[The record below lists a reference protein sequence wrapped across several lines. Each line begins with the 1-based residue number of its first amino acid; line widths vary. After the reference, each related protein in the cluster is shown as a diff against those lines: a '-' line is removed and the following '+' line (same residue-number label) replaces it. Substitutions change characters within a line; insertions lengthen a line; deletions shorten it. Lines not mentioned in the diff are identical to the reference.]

1 MATLNEKISKDIRYI
16 GKDFPT
22 IRKNLV
28 DFAKT
33 YYPTTFNDFNEAS
46 PGMMFLETTAYVGDL
61 LSFYLDK
68 QFKEALLPY
77 ATERKN
83 IISLAQSLGYTPKQ
97 AIASQVEVDLF
108 QTIPATGTGENN
120 KPDFRY
126 SLAIKGGMKVK
137 ASKGATF
144 RRNLPIDFSISGS
157 ADPTEIS
164 IFSTDNTT
172 GEPTYYLLR
181 KSKTFESGTS
191 VTETFN
197 VGASQPFLQVA
208 LARKNIIEIVKVTDS
223 TGNEWSEVP
232 FLAQD
237 TVFKQIQNNQYKDP
251 DLTEYNTETPYLLR
265 LKKTS
270 RRFISRIR
278 EDGKIVLEFG
288 PGTSTRPD
296 EEIVPNPINVG
307 STLPTATPQSRTF
320 IDPSNFM
327 YTKAY
332 GEAPNNTTLTVEY
345 TIGNGISDNVAT
357 NDITAINFIDYI
369 SSGDGLDTTLFE
381 NTKTSVA
388 ATNPTPAQGGRG
400 AESLEEIRNNALAF
414 FNTQGRV
421 VSKDDYMIRTMT
433 MPSQYGSVAKVYV
446 TQDEKLNVTQGCE
459 GKPAGNSRLRNPFAV
474 SLYILSYN
482 ANKNLV
488 TTNNATKSNIKSYLS
503 PYRLLT
509 DAITIKNAYIINIGL
524 DFEIITLPGFNSNE
538 ILLKCIQTLKTH
550 FAIDRIQ
557 INEPIIFADIYT
569 ELASQLG
576 VQSITKL
583 EIYNLWDDQEG
594 YSGNIYDVS
603 QATRDGVVYPSLDP
617 SIFEVKYPDS
627 DIKGRVVSI

>member
-1 MATLNEKISKDIRYI
+1 MATINEKISKDIKYI

-28 DFAKT
+28 EFAKT

-83 IISLAQSLGYTPKQ
+83 INALAQSLGYNPKQ
-97 AIASQVEVDLF
+97 AIAAQVEVDIF
-108 QTIPATGTGENN
+108 QTIPAVGTGESN

-126 SLAIKGGMKVK
+126 ALAVKGGMKVK
-137 ASKGATF
+137 GSKGATF

-157 ADPTEIS
+157 ADDTEVS
-164 IFSTDNTT
+164 IFSTDDTT

-181 KSKTFESGTS
+181 KRKSFEAGTS
-191 VTETFN
+191 LTETFT
-197 VGASQPFLQVA
+197 VREAQAFFQVA
-208 LARKNIIEIVKVTDS
+208 LARTNIIEIIKVTDS
-223 TGNEWSEVP
+223 EGNEWSEVP

-237 TVFKQIQNNQYKDP
+237 LVFKQIENSQYVDP
-251 DLTEYNTETPYLLR
+251 ELTEYNSETPYLLR

-278 EDGKIVLEFG
+278 EDGKRILEFG
-288 PGTSTRPD
+288 SGTSTKPD
-296 EEIVPNPINVG
+296 EEIIPNPINVG
-307 STLPTATPQSRTF
+307 STLPSATPQRRTF

-332 GEAPNNTTLTVEY
+332 GQAPSNTTLTVEY
-345 TIGNGISDNVAT
+345 TIGNGVSDNVKT
-357 NDITAINFIDYI
+357 GDITDISFVDYM
-369 SSGDGLDTTLFE
+369 SSGQGLDATLFN
-381 NTKTSVA
+381 NTKASIA

-400 AESLEEIRNNALAF
+400 TETLEEIRDNALAF
-414 FNTQGRV
+414 FNAQGRV
-421 VSKDDYMIRTMT
+421 VSKDDYMVRTLT
-433 MPSQYGSVAKVYV
+433 MPSQYGSIAKVYV
-446 TQDEKLNVTQGCE
+446 TQDEKLNTSPGS
-459 GKPAGNSRLRNPFAV
+459 SRIRNPFAV
-474 SLYILSYN
+474 NLYVLSYD

-488 TTNNATKSNIKSYLS
+488 TTNNATKSNIKNYLS

-509 DAITIKNAYIINIGL
+509 DSVTIKNAFIINIAI
-524 DFEIITLPGFNSNE
+524 DFEIITLPGFNSNDV
-538 ILLKCIQTLKTH
+538 LLKSIETIKRFFLV
-550 FAIDRIQ
+550 DRMQ
-557 INEPIIFADIYT
+557 INQPIIFADIYT
-569 ELASQLG
+569 ELASQMG

-583 EIYNLWDDQEG
+583 QVYNQWDDQEG
-594 YSGNIYDVS
+594 YSGNIYDIK
-603 QATRDGVVYPSLDP
+603 QATRDGVIYPSLDP
-617 SIFEVKYPDS
+617 SIFEVRYPDS

>member
-1 MATLNEKISKDIRYI
+1 MATINEKISKDIKYI

-83 IISLAQSLGYTPKQ
+83 INALAQSLGYNPKQ
-97 AIASQVEVDLF
+97 AIAAQVEIDIF
-108 QTIPATGTGENN
+108 QTIPAVGSGENN

-126 SLAIKGGMKVK
+126 ALAIKGGMKVK
-137 ASKGATF
+137 GKKGTTF
-144 RRNLPIDFSISGS
+144 RRNLPIDFNISGS
-157 ADPTEIS
+157 ADETEVS
-164 IFSTDNTT
+164 IFSTDDTT
-172 GEPTYYLLR
+172 GEPTFYLLR
-181 KSKTFESGTS
+181 KRKSFEAGTS
-191 VTETFN
+191 VVETFN
-197 VGASQPFLQVA
+197 VRQAEPFFNVP
-208 LARKNIIEIVKVTDS
+208 LARENIIEIINVTDS
-223 TGNEWSEVP
+223 EGNTWHEVP

-237 TVFKQIQNNQYKDP
+237 IVFKQIENTQYVDP
-251 DLTEYNTETPYLLR
+251 ELTEFNTETPYLLR

-278 EDGKIVLEFG
+278 EDGNRVLEFG
-288 PGTSTRPD
+288 PGTSTKPD

-307 STLPTATPQSRTF
+307 STLPSATPQSRNF

-332 GEAPNNTTLTVEY
+332 GQAPSNITLTVEY
-345 TIGNGISDNVAT
+345 TIGNGVIDNVPSG
-357 NDITAINFIDYI
+357 DITDISLIDYI
-369 SSGDGLDTTLFE
+369 SGGQGLDKVLFN
-381 NTKTSVA
+381 NTKNSVA

-400 AESLEEIRNNALAF
+400 AESLEEIRDNALAF
-414 FNTQGRV
+414 FNSQGRV
-421 VSKDDYMIRTMT
+421 VSKDDYMIRTLT
-433 MPSQYGSVAKVYV
+433 MPSQYGSIAKVYV
-446 TQDEKLNVTQGCE
+446 TQDEKLNTSPGD
-459 GKPAGNSRLRNPFAV
+459 NRLRNPFAV
-474 SLYILSYN
+474 NLYVLSHD

-488 TTNNATKSNIKSYLS
+488 KTNDATKSNIKNYLS

-509 DAITIKNAYIINIGL
+509 DSVTIKNAFIINLGV
-524 DFEIITLPGFNSNE
+524 DFEIIPLPGFNSNDV
-538 ILLKCIQTLKTH
+538 LLRSIEKVKE
-550 FAIDRIQ
+550 FFNIDRMQ
-557 INEPIIFADIYT
+557 INQPIIFADIYT
-569 ELASQLG
+569 ELASIMG
-576 VQSITKL
+576 VQSITNL
-583 EIYNLWDDQEG
+583 QVYNLWDDQDG
-594 YSGNIYDVS
+594 YSGNIYDIN
-603 QATRDGVVYPSLDP
+603 QATRDSVIYPSLDP
-617 SIFEVKYPDS
+617 SIFEIKYPDS

>member
-1 MATLNEKISKDIRYI
+1 MATINEKISKDIKYI

-28 DFAKT
+28 EFAKT

-83 IISLAQSLGYTPKQ
+83 INALAQSLGYNPKQ
-97 AIASQVEVDLF
+97 AIAAQVEVDIF
-108 QTIPATGTGENN
+108 QTIPAVGTGESN

-126 SLAIKGGMKVK
+126 ALAVKGGMKVK
-137 ASKGATF
+137 GSKGATF

-157 ADPTEIS
+157 ADDTEVS
-164 IFSTDNTT
+164 IFSTDDTT

-181 KSKTFESGTS
+181 KRKSFEAGTS
-191 VTETFN
+191 LTETFT
-197 VGASQPFLQVA
+197 VREAQAFFQVA
-208 LARKNIIEIVKVTDS
+208 LARTNIIEIIKVTDS
-223 TGNEWSEVP
+223 EGNEWSEVP

-237 TVFKQIQNNQYKDP
+237 LVFKQIENSQYVDP
-251 DLTEYNTETPYLLR
+251 ELTEYNSETPYLLR

-278 EDGKIVLEFG
+278 EDGKRILEFG
-288 PGTSTRPD
+288 SGTSTKPD
-296 EEIVPNPINVG
+296 EEIIPNPINVG
-307 STLPTATPQSRTF
+307 STLPSATPQRRTF

-332 GEAPNNTTLTVEY
+332 GQAPSNTTLTVEY
-345 TIGNGISDNVAT
+345 TIGNGVSDNVKT
-357 NDITAINFIDYI
+357 GDITDISFVDYM
-369 SSGDGLDTTLFE
+369 SSGQGLDATLFN
-381 NTKTSVA
+381 NTKASIA

-400 AESLEEIRNNALAF
+400 TETLEEIRDNALAF
-414 FNTQGRV
+414 FNAQGRV
-421 VSKDDYMIRTMT
+421 VSKDDYMIRTLT
-433 MPSQYGSVAKVYV
+433 MPSQYGSIAKVYV
-446 TQDEKLNVTQGCE
+446 TQDEKLNTSPGS
-459 GKPAGNSRLRNPFAV
+459 SRIRNPFAV
-474 SLYILSYN
+474 NLYVLSYD

-488 TTNNATKSNIKSYLS
+488 TTNNATKSNIKNYLS

-509 DAITIKNAYIINIGL
+509 DSVTIKNAFIINIAI
-524 DFEIITLPGFNSNE
+524 DFEIITLPGFNSNDV
-538 ILLKCIQTLKTH
+538 LLKSIETIKRFFLV
-550 FAIDRIQ
+550 DRMQ
-557 INEPIIFADIYT
+557 INQPIIFADIYT
-569 ELASQLG
+569 ELASQMG

-583 EIYNLWDDQEG
+583 QVYNQWDDQEG
-594 YSGNIYDVS
+594 YSGNIYDIK
-603 QATRDGVVYPSLDP
+603 QATRDGVIYPSLDP
-617 SIFEVKYPDS
+617 SIFEVRYPDS